1 MTLLGVQGQAF
12 GQQIQ
17 ATALSPAVCP
27 HPGTYSENLCA
38 SANTSWCIKNSTGS
52 QKHGKSHQTCRSFIN
67 TVFFPAFTNA
77 VLIPFP
83 CLLTVGG
90 FCPSGLMKHRKP
102 RLYLLIS
109 LSRVPVTVVSEA
121 TQAVTPLHSSGGRE
135 RSQGFIA
142 APWELTHHQL
152 NWC

>member
-1 MTLLGVQGQAF
+1 MEKVTRPADP
-12 GQQIQ
+12 
-17 ATALSPAVCP
+17 LSI
-27 HPGTYSENLCA
+27 H
-38 SANTSWCIKNSTGS
+38 
-52 QKHGKSHQTCRSFIN
+52 F
-67 TVFFPAFTNA
+67 FFPAFTNE

-90 FCPSGLMKHRKP
+90 FYPSGLMKHRKP
-102 RLYLLIS
+102 WLYLLIS